1 MKFSTTTASA
11 ILLSASNAAN
21 AFSPPSSHS
30 FTQQQQ
36 HQHQQARTSTSTH
49 LALFPIDPTLTASAV
64 ESASIITANGI
75 VEGLGS
81 LALIGSV
88 GFGIAYSNAEN
99 KNWSY
104 EYKVGNELSEGG
116 TLGGEGSSTA
126 VMEKVEE
133 KAAPPAK
140 KEPEA
145 AAAAVVEKVEE
156 KPKPVKAAPP
166 SPPKPAAST
175 KPKQKTPSEEIL
187 KSAEKAKAQVQKVGI
202 EETKNK
208 MSSKKD
214 TTSSSSSPS
223 SPSTEEK
230 VSSMSSTTEVAES
243 KKAGAKRRFAKGM
256 GLIVAAGGVAMARN
270 VIKAY
275 LGRGLL

>member
-1 MKFSTTTASA
+1 MKLSTTTASA
-11 ILLSASNAAN
+11 ILLSASNVAN

-36 HQHQQARTSTSTH
+36 TRTSSTH
-49 LALFPIDPTLTASAV
+49 LALFPIDPALTTSAV
-64 ESASIITANGI
+64 ESASIITSNGI
-75 VEGLGS
+75 VDGIGS

-116 TLGGEGSSTA
+116 TLGGGGSSTS

-133 KAAPPAK
+133 KAAPPAE
-140 KEPEA
+140 KEPE

-156 KPKPVKAAPP
+156 TPKPVKAEAAP
-166 SPPKPAAST
+166 SPPKPAAAAAA
-175 KPKQKTPSEEIL
+175 KPKTPSEEIL

-202 EETKNK
+202 EETKSK

-214 TTSSSSSPS
+214 GTSSSSPS
-223 SPSTEEK
+223 SPEEK
-230 VSSMSSTTEVAES
+230 VSSMSTTTEVAEA
-243 KKAGAKRRFAKGM
+243 KKPGAKRRFAKGM
-256 GLIVAAGGVAMARN
+256 ALIVAAGGVTMARN